1 MSNILQHTWISS
13 KFTSAFSCHSWNVL
27 LNRWKPMIFIN
38 RNVTHSNQ
46 AETGHWFKNAQ
57 VNFIFSLALWN
68 HKYVNFSAKAKIAR
82 PCITQ
87 ERNGL
92 IMAPPNSQ
100 SRRKVLMHEWKKK
113 KTTNID
119 ALFSFN
125 EGVHLNTPESE
136 KKKELKS
143 AIIRS
148 EKTVARIS
156 GTEGTL
162 TGVSLVNNIHH
173 G

>member
-82 PCITQ
+82 PCIPQ

-100 SRRKVLMHEWKKK
+100 SRRKVLMHEWKKQRTLTHYFRLTK
-113 KTTNID
+113 
-119 ALFSFN
+119 
-125 EGVHLNTPESE
+125 NTPES
-136 KKKELKS
+136 KKKKQ
-143 AIIRS
+143 
-148 EKTVARIS
+148 KKNTRIEIGYNS
-156 GTEGTL
+156 FWKDSRENIWHRGTL